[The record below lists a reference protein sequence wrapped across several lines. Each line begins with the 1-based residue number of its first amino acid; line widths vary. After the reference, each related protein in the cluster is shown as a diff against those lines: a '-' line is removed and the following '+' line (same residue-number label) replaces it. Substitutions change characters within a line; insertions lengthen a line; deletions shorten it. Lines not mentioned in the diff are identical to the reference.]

1 MPTTMPG
8 IANVS
13 AMRPLPPL
21 SRMALAIA
29 MAVVTWEQRRQT
41 RVAIS
46 HLDAHL
52 LRDIGLTP
60 DQAAG
65 EARKPFWMG

>member
-1 MPTTMPG
+1 MPTTMTG

-21 SRMALAIA
+21 SRVALAIA

-46 HLDAHL
+46 HLDGHL

-60 DQAAG
+60 DQAVH